1 MRDRLLV
8 AFLALTFGIV
18 GVVLVERGYA
28 TADIVHTQQQH
39 EVERSAEVIAGL
51 VGASQVEVTEELLEG
66 ALSDGEHAV
75 YVDAAGNEVV
85 AANHSSAQAV
95 HKGGDIVV
103 SRPVEDGGRISVARD
118 ATVVDERVADAL
130 LPLVLVAL
138 GVAAVA
144 AGLAVWLARRFSRP
158 FEELA
163 EVSEHIGRGD
173 FDVPVPR
180 YTVRE
185 ADAVARTL
193 RASAAD
199 LDVLGRRE
207 RDFAAHASHELR
219 TPITAT
225 RLELEDLALSPQ
237 TPPEVVARLAAALEQ
252 LDRLSTTVSE
262 MLDATKESRVCASI
276 DIDLAALVRDAASRW
291 RGLAPGRPIVVPDDG
306 VVPVRLPVGALMRV
320 MDVLLGNAVS
330 HGEGAVTVAFVETE
344 AYVEVRVAD
353 EGPNGRAVDGAK
365 RPAGPAPGSLVTA
378 TEIVEGLGGQLRL
391 SDEACT
397 TFSLVLPRARR
408 ETVVA

>member
-1 MRDRLLV
+1 MRERLLV

-18 GVVLVERGYA
+18 GILLVERGHA
-28 TADIVHTQQQH
+28 TADMVHAQEH
-39 EVERSAEVIAGL
+39 RKVERSADVIASLLGP
-51 VGASQVEVTEELLEG
+51 GSEVSAQKLRSVLFE
-66 ALSDGEHAV
+66 GEHAV
-75 YVDAAGNEVV
+75 YVDGDGRTLE
-85 AANHSSAQAV
+85 AANHAKVDHVEKA
-95 HKGGDIVV
+95 GDISVT
-103 SRPVEDGGRISVARD
+103 RPVAGGGALTVTRD
-118 ATVVDERVADAL
+118 AVLVEDRVADAL

-138 GVAAVA
+138 GVAAAA

-163 EVSEHIGRGD
+163 EVSGHIGRGD
-173 FDVPVPR
+173 FDVSVPR
-180 YTVRE
+180 YTLPE

-193 RASAAD
+193 RASAVD

-225 RLELEDLALSPQ
+225 RLELEDLVLSPQ
-237 TPPEVVARLAAALEQ
+237 TPPEVVARLTDALAQ
-252 LDRLSTTVSE
+252 LDRLSTTVAG
-262 MLDATKESRVCASI
+262 MLDATKESRVCTSV
-276 DIDLAALVRDAASRW
+276 DIDLAALVRDAAARW
-291 RGLAPGRPIVVPDDG
+291 RHQAPGRPIVVQVGG

-320 MDVLLGNAVS
+320 MDVLLGNAMA
-330 HGEGAVTVAFVETE
+330 HGEGAVTVAFVETD

-353 EGPNGRAVDGAK
+353 EGPHDRALDGAK
-365 RPAGPAPGSLVTA
+365 RPGDTGTRSLATA

-391 SDEACT
+391 SDEAST

-408 ETVVA
+408 ETVVV